1 MRILYI
7 INTLGIILKY
17 ISLMILA
24 PCLVALIYQDFYS
37 IIPFLTASIIS
48 FSIGVLF
55 CASKVSED
63 NLNSMKKSEALF
75 IVAFSWVL
83 FAIISAIPYLFYG
96 LSVIDSLFEAT
107 SGITTTGAT
116 ILKDFSLY
124 PKTFFFW
131 RSFSQW
137 LGGMGIIVLFVA
149 ILPQFKIA
157 GRQMFFAEA
166 PGPTEDKF
174 TPRIRHTA
182 TALWSIY
189 IILTIIQIFLYKVA
203 GMPLFDAF
211 CNSFST
217 LAAGGFSPNAE
228 SIQGYHSTLIIWI
241 TIVFMFLAGTSF
253 SLQYKVFTQKK
264 LSLLFKNEEFKNYF
278 KIVSFLSFFLIIS
291 LILKDNYQFLK
302 SITDSIFQIISIITS
317 TGGAS
322 VNFDDWSLLSK
333 SILFL
338 AMFTGG
344 CAGSASG
351 GVKIVRLVFIFKYLK
366 AELMKILHP
375 NAVIPLKINNTNVSD
390 EIRKQIISFMIFYFL
405 IFATTALAVT
415 VIEHNSTIGITGSI
429 ATIGNIGPA
438 FGQIGPMGTFANL
451 QTITKIIFIITMI
464 VGRLELI
471 PFLAMFQK
479 DFWKIKSCD

>member
-1 MRILYI
+1 M
-7 INTLGIILKY
+7 
-17 ISLMILA
+17 
-24 PCLVALIYQDFYS
+24 
-37 IIPFLTASIIS
+37 
-48 FSIGVLF
+48 
-55 CASKVSED
+55 
-63 NLNSMKKSEALF
+63 
-75 IVAFSWVL
+75 
-83 FAIISAIPYLFYG
+83 
-96 LSVIDSLFEAT
+96 
-107 SGITTTGAT
+107 
-116 ILKDFSLY
+116 
-124 PKTFFFW
+124 
-131 RSFSQW
+131 
-137 LGGMGIIVLFVA
+137 
-149 ILPQFKIA
+149 
-157 GRQMFFAEA
+157 
-166 PGPTEDKF
+166 
-174 TPRIRHTA
+174 
-182 TALWSIY
+182 
-189 IILTIIQIFLYKVA
+189 
-203 GMPLFDAF
+203 
-211 CNSFST
+211 
-217 LAAGGFSPNAE
+217 
-228 SIQGYHSTLIIWI
+228 IIWI